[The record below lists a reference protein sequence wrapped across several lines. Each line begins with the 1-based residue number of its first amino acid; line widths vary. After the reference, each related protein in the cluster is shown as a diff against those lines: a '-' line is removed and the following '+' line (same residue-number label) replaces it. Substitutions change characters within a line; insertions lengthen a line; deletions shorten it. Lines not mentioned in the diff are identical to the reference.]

1 MTENTQ
7 DIKATDKYKDD
18 PAWGELLAKSIT
30 NSFEL
35 IDGILGVKL
44 CRKDAQLPV
53 VSKGNAG
60 IDLRV
65 LTQNGEDK
73 IEIPANGTYIFNT
86 GIKMDIPEGY
96 YIEVVPRSS
105 TGIKKTLRLMNTC
118 GILDSSWKGETL
130 VAIHNFGETPVT
142 VENNERLCQM
152 IIHKVHEFKIV
163 EVDDVGK
170 SERGE
175 KGFGSTGRF

>member
-1 MTENTQ
+1 MAQER
-7 DIKATDKYKDD
+7 DEIS
-18 PAWGELLAKSIT
+18 WGEVFASNVNAAFGLYKARI
-30 NSFEL
+30 
-35 IDGILGVKL
+35 GVKL
-44 CRKDAQLPV
+44 CREGAQLPV

-73 IEIPANGTYIFNT
+73 VEILPNSTYIFNT
-86 GIKMDIPEGY
+86 GIKMDIPDGY

-105 TGIKKTLRLMNTC
+105 TGIKKHLRLMNTC

-130 VAIHNFGETPVT
+130 VAIHNFGKEPVW

-152 IIHKVHEFKIV
+152 IVHRVNNIEIK
-163 EVDDVGK
+163 EVDDVGT

-175 KGFGSTGRF
+175 KGIGSTGRL

>member
-1 MTENTQ
+1 MKTSSTDTNGKPWGVIFAESMNS
-7 DIKATDKYKDD
+7 IK
-18 PAWGELLAKSIT
+18 PVEVR
-30 NSFEL
+30 
-35 IDGILGVKL
+35 LGVKL
-44 CRKDAQLPV
+44 CREGAQLPT
-53 VSKGNAG
+53 VSEGNAG

-73 IEIPANGTYIFNT
+73 VEILPNDTYTFNT
-86 GIKMDIPEGY
+86 GIKMNIPEGY

-105 TGIKKTLRLMNTC
+105 TGIKKHLRLMNTC

-130 VAIHNFGETPVT
+130 LAIHNFGKEPVT

-152 IIHKVHEFKIV
+152 IIHRVPSVLIE
-163 EVDDVGK
+163 EVKDVGT